1 MVICMTIFIKG
12 MIENN
17 DEIKYPW
24 RKTEKQVIEDVIT
37 SRNLSMF
44 SGQYLRKT
52 ENKLSS
58 IYSGRKSL
66 LLNSGT
72 AALHLAMKIQEIG
85 PGDEVIL
92 PAITYI
98 ATALAIIHAGATPIF
113 ADIDPDNFTL
123 DPLFCKKLIS
133 KKTKAIIFVHL
144 FGVPGNIE
152 QIAALC
158 KENNIVL
165 IEDCA
170 QAFGSEI
177 KQQKVGTFGDYACFS
192 FFESKTISAGEGGAL
207 LLSNDNQLKL
217 GRKYRHHG
225 MDVVNNDRSVNVIGY
240 NYKPSEFESAIIYAQ
255 LSHYKEILLK
265 REEVV
270 CHLKNQLNDFISFQK
285 VANTEKPAIDKLC
298 MILKNVSIRNDV
310 KIASRYLNLF
320 QYLKRPL
327 YKEPIFKETFH
338 LKCPVSEYFCEH
350 HLVLQISPYIN
361 HKNIASG
368 IIKNLTNLKY

>member
-1 MVICMTIFIKG
+1 MRKQFDKM
-12 MIENN
+12 E
-17 DEIKYPW
+17 YPW
-24 RKTEKQVIEDVIT
+24 RKTEKRVIKDVIN
-37 SRNLSMF
+37 SRKLSMF
-44 SGQYLRKT
+44 SGQYLIKA

-72 AALHLAMKIQEIG
+72 AALHLAMKIQGIG
-85 PGDEVIL
+85 PGDEVIV
-92 PAITYI
+92 PAITYV
-98 ATALAIIHAGATPIF
+98 ATALAVKHAGATPVF
-113 ADIDPDNFTL
+113 ADIDPNNFTL

-152 QIAALC
+152 QVADLC
-158 KENNIVL
+158 KDNNLVL

-207 LLSNDNQLKL
+207 LLSNVNELKL

-225 MDVVNNDRSVNVIGY
+225 MDVVNNDRTVDIVGY

-265 REEVV
+265 REKIVSYV
-270 CHLKNQLNDFISFQK
+270 KKQLNDFISFQK
-285 VANTEKPAIDKLC
+285 VTNTEKPAVDKLC
-298 MILKNVSIRNDV
+298 LVLKNISILNAV
-310 KIASRYLNLF
+310 KIAGRYLNLF

-327 YKEPIFKETFH
+327 YKELIFKEASR
-338 LKCPVSEYFCEH
+338 LKYPVSEYFCKH
-350 HLVLQISPYIN
+350 HLVFQISPYLNLDIIT
-361 HKNIASG
+361 KEVSKIAS
-368 IIKNLTNLKY
+368 NLKYKCHEKKSN

>member
-1 MVICMTIFIKG
+1 MRKQF
-12 MIENN
+12 
-17 DEIKYPW
+17 DEMEYPW
-24 RKTEKQVIEDVIT
+24 RETEKQVIEDVIN
-37 SRNLSMF
+37 SRKLSMF
-44 SGQYLRKT
+44 SGQYLIKS

-72 AALHLAMKIQEIG
+72 AALHLAMKIQGIG
-85 PGDEVIL
+85 PGDEVL
-92 PAITYI
+92 VPAITYI
-98 ATALAIIHAGATPIF
+98 ATALAVKHVGATPVF
-113 ADIDPDNFTL
+113 ADIDPNNFTL
-123 DPLFCKKLIS
+123 DPLFCKRLIS

-152 QIAALC
+152 QVADLC
-158 KENNIVL
+158 KDNNLVL

-207 LLSNDNQLKL
+207 LLSNVNELKL

-225 MDVVNNDRSVNVIGY
+225 MDVVNNDRTVDVVGY

-265 REEVV
+265 REEIV
-270 CHLKNQLNDFISFQK
+270 CYLKKQLNDFISFQK

-298 MILKNVSIRNDV
+298 FVLKDISILKSD
-310 KIASRYLNLF
+310 KIANRNFNLF

-361 HKNIASG
+361 HENIASG
-368 IIKNLTNLKY
+368 IIKNITNLKY

>member
-1 MVICMTIFIKG
+1 MGKQFNEM
-12 MIENN
+12 E
-17 DEIKYPW
+17 YPW
-24 RKTEKQVIEDVIT
+24 RETEKQVIEDVIN
-37 SRNLSMF
+37 SRKLSMF
-44 SGQYLRKT
+44 SGQYLIKA

-72 AALHLAMKIQEIG
+72 AAIHLAMKIQGIG
-85 PGDEVIL
+85 PGDEVIV

-98 ATALAIIHAGATPIF
+98 ATALAVKHAGATPVF
-113 ADIDPDNFTL
+113 ADIDPNNFTL
-123 DPLFCKKLIS
+123 APLFCKRLIS

-152 QIAALC
+152 QVTALC
-158 KENNIVL
+158 KENKIVL

-177 KQQKVGTFGDYACFS
+177 NQKKVGTFGDYACFS

-207 LLSNDNQLKL
+207 LLYNENELKL

-225 MDVVNNDRSVNVIGY
+225 MDVVNNDRTVDVVGY

-265 REEVV
+265 REEIVSY
-270 CHLKNQLNDFISFQK
+270 LKNQLNDFLSFQA
-285 VANTEKPAIDKLC
+285 VTAEEKPVIDKLC
-298 MILKNVSIRNDV
+298 MIFNDISTRKVVETIGQNLKLFRYIR
-310 KIASRYLNLF
+310 K
-320 QYLKRPL
+320 PL
-327 YKEPIFKETFH
+327 YEEPIFKNS
-338 LKCPVSEYFCEH
+338 LNIKNLCPVSEHFCDH
-350 HLVLQISPYIN
+350 HLVLQITPYKN
-361 HKNIASG
+361 HKNITNEVNK
-368 IIKNLTNLKY
+368 IISNLKYLKS